1 MDFKHTSVM
10 LDETI
15 DILITDER
23 GIYVDGTVGGGGHA
37 RAMASR
43 LDGGLLIGIDR
54 DQEAIDAAADRL
66 SGFNVRLIRSNFSK
80 FDEILD
86 ELSIDRI
93 DGAIFD
99 LGVSSHQIDD
109 ASRGFS
115 YMHDAPLDMRM
126 DTRQQLNAFDVV
138 NHYSED
144 QLVKIF
150 SEYGEEKFS
159 KRIARAIV
167 ERRRSQSIETTGQ
180 LVELIKRSVPAI
192 KGAGHPAKRVFQAI
206 RIEVN
211 NELGVLEGVLRSAV
225 NRLKVGGRLAVITF
239 HSLEDRIVKTTFKD
253 LATDCICPKNIPVC
267 VCGHRAQIKL
277 LGRARTP
284 SSQEIKNNPRAKSA
298 KLRAAE
304 KIQSGVE
311 RSL

>member
-1 MDFKHTSVM
+1 MDYKHTSVM
-10 LDETI
+10 LDEAI
-15 DILITDER
+15 DILMTDER

-66 SGFNVRLIRSNFSK
+66 SGFNVRLVRSNFSR

-126 DTRQQLNAFDVV
+126 DIRQQLSAFDVV

-180 LVELIKRSVPAI
+180 LVELIKGSVPAL

-211 NELGVLEGVLRSAV
+211 NELGVLDGVLRSAV

-239 HSLEDRIVKTTFKD
+239 HSLEDRIVKTTFKE

-311 RSL
+311 RS

>member
-1 MDFKHTSVM
+1 MDYKHTSVM
-10 LDETI
+10 LDEAI
-15 DILITDER
+15 DILMTNER

-66 SGFNVRLIRSNFSK
+66 SGFNVRLVRSNFSR

-126 DTRQQLNAFDVV
+126 DIRQQLSAFDVV

-180 LVELIKRSVPAI
+180 LVELIKGSVPAL

-211 NELGVLEGVLRSAV
+211 NELGVLDGVLRSAV

-239 HSLEDRIVKTTFKD
+239 HSLEDRIVKTTFKE

-311 RSL
+311 RSI